1 MCKGSAFF
9 QINQIFGL
17 WITWIILFFTN
28 NKKNL
33 RNPCNPCLKIPTFAP

>member
-9 QINQIFGL
+9 QINQIFRPR
-17 WITWIILFFTN
+17 ITSIILFFTN

-33 RNPCNPCLKIPTFAP
+33 LNQTIP